1 MVLKLRADNLS
12 FGYGAARVLRDV
24 TLPAIRSGEITALI
38 GPNATGKST
47 LLKCLAGL
55 HTPSGDIWIDD
66 AGERRAAHT
75 EQRHGRRLLPRRR
88 NGHNLIQYVPQE
100 LPPPS
105 SITVFEAVLLA
116 RQQQSHI
123 RTSRKIV
130 EEIGR
135 TLALL
140 HLDPLSAKPLSELS
154 GGQRQMV
161 SLAQALTRQP
171 AFMLL
176 DEPTSNLDLRN
187 QLQMLTLIRKLA
199 TEQPAAIVITVHD
212 LNLAARFA
220 DQAVV
225 LQSGTVHSS
234 GPPAS
239 VITTPMLRDVYQI
252 DASIHQ
258 TPDGTPTLSVTRSL

>member
-1 MVLKLRADNLS
+1 MVLNLRADNLS
-12 FGYGAARVLRDV
+12 FGYGATRVLRDI
-24 TLPAIRSGEITALI
+24 TLPAIRSGEVTALI

-55 HTPSGDIWIDD
+55 HTPSGDIWVDE
-66 AGERRAAHT
+66 AGQRRAAHA
-75 EQRHGRRLLPRRR
+75 EARRGRLLPRRR
-88 NGHNLIQYVPQE
+88 NGHDLIQYVPQE

-105 SITVFEAVLLA
+105 SITVFEAMLLA
-116 RQQQSHI
+116 RLQQSHV
-123 RTSRKIV
+123 RASRKV
-130 EEIGR
+130 VDEIGR

-140 HLDPLSAKPLSELS
+140 HIDTLAARPLSELS

-161 SLAQALTRQP
+161 SLAQAVTRKP

-187 QLQMLTLIRKLA
+187 QLQLLTLIRKLA

-225 LQSGTVHSS
+225 LRSGTVHSS

-239 VITTPMLRDVYQI
+239 VITTSMLRDVYQI
-252 DASIHQ
+252 DASIHE
-258 TPDGTPTLSVTRSL
+258 TPDGTPTLSVNRSL